1 MYALRRL
8 DSLVNGDHVADYKIN
23 IKSSF
28 FPRARVA
35 MSGKLR
41 CALRQRAPRPREIA
55 DCFPARRRASSVDA
69 IGIASPGFAVS
80 EERSRLFQ
88 HWSLEP
94 LLGMRPSQG
103 VRFTALAF
111 RSCTVYV

>member
-55 DCFPARRRASSVDA
+55 DCFSPRAVERRPSTLLVSRRRAS
-69 IGIASPGFAVS
+69 P
-80 EERSRLFQ
+80 
-88 HWSLEP
+88 
-94 LLGMRPSQG
+94 
-103 VRFTALAF
+103 
-111 RSCTVYV
+111 